1 MVNLFTTYYED
12 EKRQREL
19 DLVLSLNEGSDSID
33 CVYLLDESG
42 RLAQAKQISGRPT
55 FQQIFDY
62 VNEVTKVDDIN
73 IVANSDIFFDEEGI
87 EIAKL
92 LLEPNDCWALT
103 RWDIIPERRIS
114 EQRSDIWSTTYIPEH
129 AEFMNRRDS
138 QDTWVFRGKVKPG
151 NYDFQIGMP
160 GCDNRMAYEL
170 QQAGYNISNPS
181 LTIKTFHL
189 HKGEERSWHGKPQV
203 PQPYLLINPT
213 EI

>member
-12 EKRQREL
+12 EKRSVEL
-19 DLVLSLNEGSDSID
+19 NDVLMQNMHNFTID
-33 CVYLLDESG
+33 RIYLLDESG
-42 RLAQAKQISGRPT
+42 RMKLDRQISSRPA

-62 VNEVTKVDDIN
+62 VNEVTKDDDIN

-92 LLEPNDCWALT
+92 LLDPNDCWALT
-103 RWDIIPERRIS
+103 RWDAV
-114 EQRSDIWSTTYIPEH
+114 TG
-129 AEFMNRRDS
+129 EFMGRRDS
-138 QDTWVFRGKVKPG
+138 QDSWFFRGKVKPG

-160 GCDNRMAYEL
+160 GCDNKLAYEL

-181 LTIKTFHL
+181 LTILTFHL

-213 EI
+213 AI